1 MSTRSRSPSNPASGR
16 PDDTLSFPDLHSK
29 LSVRARPTSLWPL
42 LYLLDSLS
50 SQYRAATASFLP
62 KLPIAAPPRNATLR
76 TAPGAGGRPGSRAH
90 GLVIDETEVSEATPA

>member
-1 MSTRSRSPSNPASGR
+1 MSTRSRSPSNAASGR
-16 PDDTLSFPDLHSK
+16 PDAALSFPDLHSK
-29 LSVRARPTSLWPL
+29 LSVRARPASLWLL

-62 KLPIAAPPRNATLR
+62 KLPIAAPPRNATSR
-76 TAPGAGGRPGSRAH
+76 MAPDAGGRPGSRAH